1 MKIVWL
7 CSVSNTEI
15 RSKLETTVNPLEPF
29 LWKAVHRKME
39 KGIDS
44 GIWITNGIN
53 EIKNM
58 PEVDLHIVSPCRNLS
73 KMRQDFDIDG
83 VHYHF
88 CRDENSSIFMKIY
101 RYLFSRN
108 SSQFKTNRRRIC
120 KIIND
125 INPDL
130 VHVIGAENPQYS
142 LSLLD
147 LPKNIPTILQLQALL
162 MSIKDKV
169 NGEAKINY
177 TYKAEIEKELIKRT
191 DYVGTN
197 VSSYIS
203 YIRKNVSDEIK
214 FLNTSLAMA
223 QKIDLSETKKEFD
236 FVHYANELSE
246 KKATDM
252 AIRAF
257 GEAFKANPN
266 ITLDLI
272 GTCQGDFKQ
281 RMDKLIEEL
290 GITGAVT
297 FEGRLPTHDD
307 VIKQIRKARF
317 ALLPLSVSIVPN
329 TLHEAMANGLP
340 LITTV
345 TSGTPNLN
353 KKRQSVLISEKGD
366 YKDIAKNMLLLL
378 SDSQLAETLRVNAA
392 QTETERSN
400 NTDIIRHWVNA
411 YSAIL
416 KHKKDK
422 EPIPESFF
430 L

>member
-15 RSKLETTVNPLEPF
+15 RLKLETTVNPLEPF

-58 PEVDLHIVSPCRNLS
+58 PEVDLHIVSPCRDLS

-142 LSLLD
+142 LTLLD

-177 TYKAEIEKELIKRT
+177 TYKAEIEKELIKRA

-197 VSSYIS
+197 VSSFIS

-236 FVHYANELSE
+236 FVHYAGGLG
-246 KKATDM
+246 KTKATDI
-252 AIRAF
+252 AIKAF
-257 GEAFKANPN
+257 GEAYKVNPN
-266 ITLDLI
+266 ITLDII
-272 GTCQGDFKQ
+272 GQCPDDFRKEI
-281 RMDKLIEEL
+281 DIIIDEF
-290 GITGAVT
+290 GIHNAVT

-378 SDSQLAETLRVNAA
+378 GNPHLAETLRINAA
-392 QTETERSN
+392 QTEFERAN
-400 NTDIIRHWVNA
+400 NKEIIRHWVEV
-411 YSAIL
+411 YSAVL
-416 KHKKDK
+416 NCEK
-422 EPIPESFF
+422 EGKPIPKDF
-430 L
+430 LI

>member
-1 MKIVWL
+1 
-7 CSVSNTEI
+7 
-15 RSKLETTVNPLEPF
+15 
-29 LWKAVHRKME
+29 
-39 KGIDS
+39 
-44 GIWITNGIN
+44 
-53 EIKNM
+53 
-58 PEVDLHIVSPCRNLS
+58 
-73 KMRQDFDIDG
+73 
-83 VHYHF
+83 
-88 CRDENSSIFMKIY
+88 
-101 RYLFSRN
+101 
-108 SSQFKTNRRRIC
+108 
-120 KIIND
+120 
-125 INPDL
+125 
-130 VHVIGAENPQYS
+130 
-142 LSLLD
+142 
-147 LPKNIPTILQLQALL
+147 
-162 MSIKDKV
+162 
-169 NGEAKINY
+169 
-177 TYKAEIEKELIKRT
+177 
-191 DYVGTN
+191 
-197 VSSYIS
+197 
-203 YIRKNVSDEIK
+203 
-214 FLNTSLAMA
+214 
-223 QKIDLSETKKEFD
+223 
-236 FVHYANELSE
+236 
-246 KKATDM
+246 
-252 AIRAF
+252 
-257 GEAFKANPN
+257 
-266 ITLDLI
+266 
-272 GTCQGDFKQ
+272 
-281 RMDKLIEEL
+281 MDKLIEEL